1 MGFFKRQAPIPLSDL
16 VVEPEPTVEPVTEP
30 HPLYG
35 ENYEP
40 HFPRLSITRRV
51 LGHITP
57 EVDRDDL
64 GPRNTIPALTAALIA
79 DDHTEISYP
88 EHVRPHLE
96 ALIKAGLV
104 TEHAGTYQVTDAGWR
119 ELMN

>member
-1 MGFFKRQAPIPLSDL
+1 MTLFKRRSTRSIGEFLEQAG
-16 VVEPEPTVEPVTEP
+16 VEVTEP
-30 HPLYG
+30 HELYG

-40 HFPRLSITRRV
+40 HFPRTSVTRRV

-64 GPRNTIPALTAALIA
+64 GPRNTLHALTVGLIA
-79 DDHTEISYP
+79 DPHTEIDYP
-88 EHVRPHLE
+88 EQVPPYL
-96 ALIKAGLV
+96 AKLVDSGLV
-104 TEHAGTYQVTDAGWR
+104 TEKDGVYTVTEAGWR